1 MNNEPPQF
9 ISNTAHLL
17 YRNDRLEKIRTIIGY
32 GNEVCEN
39 IVDRGH
45 PNGPE
50 RFVLTDTAIIKCYNA
65 RTGRHI
71 TDLIARTNQ
80 IYDRMGFAFSSL
92 PFPLRKKIID
102 LADRHEELGYN
113 NW

>member
-1 MNNEPPQF
+1 MD
-9 ISNTAHLL
+9 TAHLSQ
-17 YRNDRLEKIRTIIGY
+17 RNDRLEKIRTLIGY

-39 IVDRGH
+39 TKDRHH

-50 RFVLTDTAIIKCYNA
+50 RFVLTDTGIIKCYNA

-80 IYDRMGFAFSSL
+80 IRDRLEGAFLAL
-92 PFPLRKKIID
+92 PFPLRKKITD
-102 LADRHEELGYN
+102 LADMHEARGWN

>member
-1 MNNEPPQF
+1 MNTA
-9 ISNTAHLL
+9 TAHLSL
-17 YRNDRLEKIRTIIGY
+17 RADRLEKIRIIIGY
-32 GNEVCEN
+32 GNNVCEN

-71 TDLIARTNQ
+71 TDLIARTPQ
-80 IYDRMGFAFSSL
+80 IYDRLGSAFSIL
-92 PFPLRKKIID
+92 PFPLRKRIIE
-102 LADRHEELGYN
+102 LADMHESRGWN